1 MRIRNRKVETA
12 ATMDRASGRGF
23 NPEMFKTLDR
33 YVIREILPP
42 FILSVLIFTFI
53 LELPPIMQN
62 LERLVAKGVPWQTAG
77 RILLLLMPQALGL
90 TIPMGLLVGIL

>member
-1 MRIRNRKVETA
+1 MDALILPIEDQKSESGNGGYNGSGIRQ
-12 ATMDRASGRGF
+12 GF
-23 NPEMFKTLDR
+23 SPRMFKTLDR

-62 LERLVAKGVPWQTAG
+62 LERLVAKGG
-77 RILLLLMPQALGL
+77 FCSC
-90 TIPMGLLVGIL
+90 